1 MNHSTSGSGR
11 SRHVLFCTDFSAN
24 ADGAFALAVEE
35 AARAPDSR
43 LTLLHVLPEPEAQFW
58 KSYIYEVENVDAK
71 ARADIDRKLEAD
83 YRPQVPEGLDFQ
95 TCFRTG
101 NPAQTI
107 LDVAREESVD
117 LVVLGRQGHGSV
129 FYGNVASRVARHADC
144 PVLIVPMAYLDRGR
158 ARTRPAASRGGPG

>member
-1 MNHSTSGSGR
+1 MNHGLPRSDR
-11 SRHVLFCTDFSAN
+11 SRHVLFCTDFSPN

-43 LTLLHVLPEPEAQFW
+43 LTLLHVLQEPDAQFW

-71 ARADIDRKLEAD
+71 ARADIDRKIEAT
-83 YRPQVPEGLDFQ
+83 YRPRLPEGLDFR

-101 NPAQTI
+101 SPAQII
-107 LDVAREESVD
+107 LDVARAEAAD
-117 LVVLGRQGHGSV
+117 LIVLGRQGHGSV

-144 PVLIVPMAYLDRGR
+144 PVLIVPMAYLERG
-158 ARTRPAASRGGPG
+158 